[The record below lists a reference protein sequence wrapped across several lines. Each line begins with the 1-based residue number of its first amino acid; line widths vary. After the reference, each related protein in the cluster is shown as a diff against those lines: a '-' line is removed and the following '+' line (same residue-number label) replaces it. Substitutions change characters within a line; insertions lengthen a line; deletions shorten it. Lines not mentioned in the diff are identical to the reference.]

1 MATVT
6 DTSFPAR
13 LTTTKNLL
21 TNTLP
26 ALFNTY
32 QTQITNSES
41 LINQRNS
48 LNAQVKSLESKKK
61 DIEKSSDTYHREF
74 LDRTAGSSRGFFQR
88 CGVSTFQ
95 DWLVLLFYLLYC
107 IICISVFVIGVIAS
121 TQKILAGV
129 IILIASIFLGLLIT
143 GIILRFG

>member
-6 DTSFPAR
+6 DASFPAR
-13 LTTTKNLL
+13 LTATTALL
-21 TNTLP
+21 NNTLP
-26 ALFNTY
+26 TLYTNY
-32 QTQITNSES
+32 ETQARNSGS
-41 LINQRNS
+41 LTDQKNS
-48 LNAQVKSLESKKK
+48 LNAQVVSLEAKKK
-61 DIEKSSDTYHREF
+61 DIQKSSDTYHREF

-88 CGVSTFQ
+88 FGISTFQ

-129 IILIASIFLGLLIT
+129 TILIASIFLGLLIT